1 MEFFN
6 EATLWLAFTYAV
18 GSAVGWYMA
27 KKSQTV
33 ELAEN
38 IIDSLIKDGYLKTRG
53 SGRNLEVLKPEEW
66 VNDQNTR

>member
-1 MEFFN
+1 
-6 EATLWLAFTYAV
+6 
-18 GSAVGWYMA
+18 MA

-38 IIDSLIKDGYLKTRG
+38 IIDSLIRDGYLKTRG

-66 VNDQNTR
+66 VDDQNTR